1 MSNTISFNVD
11 MSEEG
16 IAQAIS
22 YLTRLSLNSS
32 AAVLTVAAPAVTVA
46 ETPANANT
54 APAGADPE
62 EEFNQNA
69 PAVDSAGTPWDGRIH
84 SENKTLNKDKT
95 WRNKRGVDPAIVS
108 QVMDELRGVSATGVP
123 EAARQIV
130 SQSPDVPA
138 PAVSAPPAPPAPVAP
153 PPAPPAPAADVRYKH
168 GDQFFTYAQLKSA
181 DWTDE
186 QINSLERETAAPAP
200 GPAPTPAAAMT
211 FAEVMYKINTTGMSI
226 SDVVNPKVAEIA
238 ARMGKP
244 EVTSI
249 ALLAS
254 PANAAILSAVVS
266 ALWPSA

>member
-32 AAVLTVAAPAVTVA
+32 ATIITVAVEAA
-46 ETPANANT
+46 ENLENANT
-54 APAGADPE
+54 TQAVADPE

-69 PAVDSAGTPWDGRIH
+69 PAVDSAGIPWDGRIH
-84 SENKTLNKDKT
+84 SENKTTNKDGT
-95 WRNKRGVDPAIVS
+95 WRNKRGVDPAIVA
-108 QVMDELRGVSATGVP
+108 QVMDELRGAPAPVGIH
-123 EAARQIV
+123 EAATKPV
-130 SQSPDVPA
+130 ESFTTTPA
-138 PAVSAPPAPPAPVAP
+138 PIAAATPPAPPAPVAP
-153 PPAPPAPAADVRYKH
+153 PPAPPAPAAEVRYKH

-200 GPAPTPAAAMT
+200 GPTPAPAAAMT
-211 FAEVMYKINTTGMSI
+211 FAEVMYKVNTSGMSI

-254 PANAAILSAVVS
+254 PANAAILSAVVP